1 MNITLEKID
10 DVTGKLIVSIEEA
23 DYKAKVTDELK
34 KLGRTHVFPGFRKGH
49 VPFAT
54 LQKRFGQSVTSDV
67 INHVVYEAVVNYIKD
82 NKLNILGEP
91 IPVEIKELDLVNQ
104 KDFTFEYEIGM
115 APEIKVELTKD
126 IKLPF
131 YNIEVSADM
140 LTDQDNMYKERFGAQ
155 VPVEEFEEKALVK
168 GALMQLDEN
177 GAPVEEGAIQV
188 VDGIVAPWRFESK
201 DEAAKFYGKK
211 VGDNVVFNPWNSCNG
226 NAVELASMLHIDR
239 EQASNVKNDFEL
251 VISEMIGLKL
261 AEHNEEFFKN
271 VFGEG
276 VTTEDQYNDM
286 LHKNIESQLMP
297 NSSAM
302 FQRDAREALMA
313 KFGDFTLPA
322 AFLKK
327 WLMRQNDGLTS
338 ENIDDEY
345 VKMEPSLKWQLLKER
360 IASNANVAINE
371 DDLLN
376 YATHIAARQ
385 FAQYGMTNIDKET
398 LTTYAKNL
406 LQDKQYRPNIV
417 EQVGDAKLFEA
428 IHDNVTVD
436 QQTVSL
442 DEFKKLA
449 EKA

>member
-1 MNITLEKID
+1 MNITLEKFD
-10 DVTGKLIVSIEEA
+10 DVTGKLAVSIEEA
-23 DYKAKVTDELK
+23 DYQAKVTEELK
-34 KLGRTHVFPGFRKGH
+34 KIGRTHVLPGFRKGH

-54 LQKRFGQSVTSDV
+54 LKKRFGLNVTSDV
-67 INHVVYEAVVNYIKD
+67 INQVVYEAVVKYIQE

-91 IPVEIKELDLVNQ
+91 MPVEIKELDLVNQ
-104 KDFTFEYEIGM
+104 KDFTFEYEIGI
-115 APEIKVELTKD
+115 APEIKVELNKD

-131 YNIEVSADM
+131 YTIAVSDEM
-140 LTDQDNMYKERFGAQ
+140 MTDQDNMYKERFGAQ
-155 VPVEEFEEKALVK
+155 VPVEVFEEKALVK
-168 GALMQLDEN
+168 GALMQLDEA
-177 GAPVEEGAIQV
+177 GAPVEADAIQV

-201 DEAAKFYGKK
+201 EEVAKFEGKK
-211 VGDNVVFNPWNSCNG
+211 VGDKVVFNPWNSCNG

-239 EQASNVKNDFEL
+239 ERAADVKSDFEL

-261 AEHNEEFFKN
+261 AEHNEEFYKN

-276 VTTEDQYNDM
+276 VTTEEQYNEM
-286 LHKNIESQLMP
+286 LRKNIEAQLMP

-302 FQRDAREALMA
+302 FQRDAREELMA

-322 AFLKK
+322 SFLKK
-327 WLMRQNDGLTS
+327 WLMRQNKELNA
-338 ENIDDEY
+338 ENIDEEY
-345 VKMEPSLKWQLLKER
+345 TKMEPSLKWQLMKER
-360 IASNANVAINE
+360 IAANANVKISE
-371 DDLLN
+371 EDLLN

-385 FAQYGMTNIDKET
+385 FAQYGMTNIDEET

-406 LQDKQYRPNIV
+406 LQDKQYRPHIV

-428 IHDNVTVD
+428 IHEAVTVD